1 MGKRLDVVSMRLPH
15 RDAPAELLGWTCPHG
30 VISIAV
36 TIDPE
41 DRSEPWRIEL
51 KNGLSA
57 VVEKAD
63 PEAGHEA
70 RLALEETAARVL
82 DRFPAEY
89 RHGEGRAQLGFVE
102 VSRED
107 DGQEEWFQAQLPLS
121 RTEVVHNSRPYLY
134 PLLRLLD
141 EGAPRGVLVASSEE
155 ARLLHWELGS
165 IEQLEEFELESFA
178 LDWRERRSPRPADP
192 SSGQGVTSSGRDQHR
207 QRLDA
212 NRQHFLREVGA
223 AFAGRARERGWEET
237 LVLARPELAEEL
249 REGAGPGL
257 ALRVAD
263 GHDLISAPAGAIQE
277 RIRELRDGLNR
288 ERELEL
294 IEEISERALSG
305 GRGALGPA
313 DVAAALWEGRAQ
325 HLVLDADR
333 DYSAVEVQP
342 PPGVE
347 WDLEI
352 SLPERLIEQ
361 ALATSAQ
368 VTPAEGIAAER
379 LADAEGLGALL
390 RY

>member
-1 MGKRLDVVSMRLPH
+1 MRLPH
-15 RDAPAELLGWTCPHG
+15 RDAPAELLGWSCPHG
-30 VISIAV
+30 VLSIAV

-41 DRSEPWRIEL
+41 DRSEPWWIEL

-57 VVEKAD
+57 VVEQAD

-82 DRFPAEY
+82 DRFPAEHT
-89 RHGEGRAQLGFVE
+89 RGEGRAQLGFVE
-102 VSRED
+102 VSRGGD
-107 DGQEEWFQAQLPLS
+107 DRREEWFQAQLPLS

-141 EGAPRGVLVASSEE
+141 EGAARGVLVASSEE

-178 LDWRERRSPRPADP
+178 LDWRERRSPRPTDP

-257 ALRVAD
+257 ALRVAE
-263 GHDLISAPAGAIQE
+263 GHDLISEPAGAIQD
-277 RIRELRDGLNR
+277 RLRELRDGLNR

-333 DYSAVEVQP
+333 DYSEVEVQP
-342 PPGVE
+342 PPGIE

-379 LADAEGLGALL
+379 LAEAEGVGALL